1 MDISRARQLLDAVSA
16 AGFDVYERETGD
28 CQLVVPIL
36 HEDNDMVDIFL
47 QDSPL
52 GEGHVRVCDFGMAL
66 MRLSYTFDIN
76 TPTRENIFESILTN
90 NRVRNDE
97 GNLYLDTPVAQL
109 NESILQFAGCV
120 QKVCNMRYWGR
131 EAVRSAFYEDLNTF
145 VSTDLTQFRP
155 VANLAPIEDY
165 PVVSVDWN
173 LTHNHRNLYL
183 YGVGGNDKA
192 KSVAISLLEFKKAPL
207 SFISLVVHE
216 DMEELGAREKSY
228 LTRNADKQYPDLGA
242 FKVDAVDDI
251 YRLVGTSPEAVPP

>member
-1 MDISRARQLLDAVSA
+1 MNTSRARELLGAVSA
-16 AGFDVYERETGD
+16 TGFDVYERETGD

-47 QDSPL
+47 QDSPM
-52 GEGHVRVCDFGMAL
+52 GEGYVRVCDFGMAL

-76 TPTRENIFESILTN
+76 TPTRENIFQSILIN
-90 NRVRNDE
+90 NRVRNDG

-109 NESILQFAGCV
+109 HESILQFAGCV

-131 EAVRSAFYEDLNTF
+131 EAVRSAFYDDLRAF
-145 VSTDLTQFRP
+145 VTTGLTQFRP
-155 VANLAPIEDY
+155 VANLTPIEDF

-173 LTHNHRNLYL
+173 LTHNDRDLYL

-192 KSVAISLLEFKKAPL
+192 KSVAISLLELKKAPL

-216 DMEELGAREKSY
+216 DMEELGTREKSY
-228 LTRNADKQYPDLGA
+228 LTRNADKQYPDLEA
-242 FKVDAVDDI
+242 FKGDVVADI
-251 YRLVGTSPEAVPP
+251 YRLVDAPSSVAL